1 VINLLP
7 GNLGKWASPS
17 SDEFDAVIDHTT
29 RLMTAQRSS
38 GTIAG
43 GTVSGTL
50 LEISD
55 VGNLVIVS
63 DLHGDYECFSQILN
77 EINYASFLLDA
88 RNKMVFLGDYV
99 DRGSNSVGVL
109 YSVCQLKLAYPDSI
123 VLMRGNHEAP
133 AEFPFASH
141 DFPFQLVERFGESA
155 GRAIYRK
162 TLQLF
167 KELVVAAIVGNRVLL
182 VHGGLPTE
190 QALSNYR
197 ALLSTAQENHMNN
210 SVLEEVLWNDPRK
223 INSIAGWENS
233 RRGIGRHFGEDITK
247 KWLEI
252 SGTRCVV
259 RGHEPCPGFRIDH
272 AGKILT
278 LFSCQKPYPSFK
290 AAYLSIPGTNLQN
303 LRDARDLVPFVKYP
317 R

>member
-1 VINLLP
+1 MINLLP
-7 GNLGKWASPS
+7 GNLGKWASPL
-17 SDEFDAVIDHTT
+17 SDEFDAAIDHTT

-43 GTVSGTL
+43 VTVSGTL

-55 VGNLVIVS
+55 VDNLVIVS

-77 EINYASFLLDA
+77 EINYASFLSHA

-133 AEFPFASH
+133 SEFPFASH

-167 KELVVAAIVGNRVLL
+167 KELVVAAIVDRVLL

-210 SVLEEVLWNDPRK
+210 KVLEEVLWNDPRK

-252 SGTRCVV
+252 SDTRCVV
-259 RGHEPCPGFRIDH
+259 RGHEPCQGFRIDH
-272 AGKILT
+272 DGMILT
-278 LFSCQKPYPSFK
+278 LFSCREPYPSFK
-290 AAYLSIPGTNLQN
+290 AAYLSIPGTNLQK

>member
-1 VINLLP
+1 LP
-7 GNLGKWASPS
+7 GNLGKWANPS
-17 SDEFDAVIDHTT
+17 SDEFEAAIDHTT

-63 DLHGDYECFSQILN
+63 DLHGDYECLYQILN
-77 EINYASFLLDA
+77 EISYASFLSHVT
-88 RNKMVFLGDYV
+88 NKVVFLGDYI

-133 AEFPFASH
+133 SEFPFASH
-141 DFPFQLVERFGESA
+141 DFPFQLVEQFGESA

-167 KELVVAAIVGNRVLL
+167 KELVIAAIVGNRVLL

-210 SVLEEVLWNDPRK
+210 KVLEEILWNDPRK

-252 SGTRCVV
+252 SGTRCVI
-259 RGHEPCPGFRIDH
+259 RGHEPCQGFRIDH
-272 AGKILT
+272 DGKILT

-290 AAYLSIPGTNLQN
+290 AAYLSIPGTDIQN
-303 LRDARDLVPFVKYP
+303 LREARDLVPFVKYLS
-317 R
+317 

>member
-1 VINLLP
+1 MINLLS
-7 GNLGKWASPS
+7 GNLGKWANPS
-17 SDEFDAVIDHTT
+17 SDEFDAAIDHTT

-55 VGNLVIVS
+55 VDNLVIVS
-63 DLHGDYECFSQILN
+63 DLHGDYECISQILD
-77 EINYASFLLDA
+77 EINYASYLSHA

-99 DRGSNSVGVL
+99 DRGINSVGVL

-133 AEFPFASH
+133 SEFPFASH

-162 TLQLF
+162 TLQFF
-167 KELVVAAIVGNRVLL
+167 KELIVAAIVGNRVLL

-197 ALLSTAQENHMNN
+197 ALLSTAQENHMSNN
-210 SVLEEVLWNDPRK
+210 VLEEVLWNDPRK
-223 INSIAGWENS
+223 INSIDGWENS

-252 SGTRCVV
+252 TGTKCVV

-272 AGKILT
+272 DGRILT
-278 LFSCQKPYPSFK
+278 LFSCREPYPSFK

-303 LRDARDLVPFVKYP
+303 LRDARDLVPFVKCP
-317 R
+317 T

>member
-1 VINLLP
+1 VINLLS
-7 GNLGKWASPS
+7 GNLGKWANPS
-17 SDEFDAVIDHTT
+17 SDEFDAAIDHTT

-55 VGNLVIVS
+55 VDNLVIVS
-63 DLHGDYECFSQILN
+63 DLHGDYECFSQILD
-77 EINYASFLLDA
+77 EINYASYLSHA

-99 DRGSNSVGVL
+99 DRGINSVGVL

-133 AEFPFASH
+133 SEFPFASH

-162 TLQLF
+162 TLQFF
-167 KELVVAAIVGNRVLL
+167 KELIVAAIVGNRVLL

-197 ALLSTAQENHMNN
+197 ALLSTAQENHMSNN
-210 SVLEEVLWNDPRK
+210 VLEEVLWNDPRK
-223 INSIAGWENS
+223 INSIDGWENS

-252 SGTRCVV
+252 TGTKCIV

-272 AGKILT
+272 DGRILT
-278 LFSCQKPYPSFK
+278 LFSCREPYPSFK

-303 LRDARDLVPFVKYP
+303 LRDARDLVPFVKRP
-317 R
+317 T